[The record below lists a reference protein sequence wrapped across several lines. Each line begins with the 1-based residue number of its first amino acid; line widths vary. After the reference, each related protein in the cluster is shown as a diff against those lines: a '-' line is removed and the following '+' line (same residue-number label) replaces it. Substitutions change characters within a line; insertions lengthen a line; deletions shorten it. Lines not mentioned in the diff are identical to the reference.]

1 MRIVCPIVLLTVAC
15 GSFVRGQRQLRANAN
30 TLSDPS
36 SQETPQQRQTTTHG
50 AERSRVIVTYRNE
63 QGKQDILQRA
73 GTVYY
78 DYPEDNTIVVDLDE
92 DSILTLGSQENIE
105 TIEEDEVWEMFN
117 EWGSLKGPY
126 DRELLAR
133 KKKEKKPKK
142 NKKRVVV
149 KYLNDEGRQGVL
161 KNSGNVYYS
170 FSDDNVIVLDLDED
184 DISSLVNDA
193 NVLAIDEDYIYTAQ
207 GVYEGEYNYSGY
219 DGRHLAESVPYGV
232 AMVQGNQVDVG
243 SFPVRVC
250 ITGEYRFS
258 AVALLWH
265 PSVLCQPCCL
275 LCLFSRVADTGVARR
290 HPDLPTT
297 VRGASRTQ
305 ASGTRL
311 LWRQDMV
318 GHGTHVSGTVV
329 AVGGN
334 DIGVVG
340 VADGA
345 SLYMTRALGNDGT
358 ARESD
363 IYDAIKQ
370 CVDAGAHI
378 ISMSL
383 GGGGISTSFKQL
395 LDQVYYEKNILIVAV
410 RFQKG

>member
-363 IYDAIKQ
+363 IYDAMKQ

>member
-363 IYDAIKQ
+363 IYDAMKQ

-410 RFQKG
+410 RVQKG